1 MNTLMCRVF
10 QKIMFI
16 GSYVLPWRE
25 PEILHSNEE
34 VARLLKASKLTH
46 VLLVTDPMIAKL
58 GLTSS
63 LITALGDHG
72 ITVAQ
77 YEKTVANPTIDNV
90 EEALDMYH
98 KTDAQGIIGFG
109 GGSAMDCAKGVAARV
124 ARPRKS
130 VLKMKGLFK
139 ILRRT
144 VLTIAVPTTA
154 GTGSETTVAAVITD
168 AKTHHKYPINDIS
181 LVPHYALLDPALTY
195 GLPAAVTSTTGMD
208 ALTHAVEA
216 YIGQSNT
223 RKTRAAAQEATQL
236 IFENLELAY
245 TEPSNREARLKM
257 QRASYLAGVAFTRAY
272 VGNVHAISHA
282 ISGMYGTPHGLANA
296 VTLPFILRYYLA
308 HNAGER
314 ALDNMAQMVGLED
327 ARAFIDEIE
336 AMNQRMNIPRTLEG
350 LNAKDFEFLSCA
362 AVKEANPL
370 YPVPMIFSM
379 EDFRTIL
386 GELAG

>member
-10 QKIMFI
+10 QKIMFV

-58 GLTSS
+58 GLTTS
-63 LITALGDHG
+63 LITALGEHG

-130 VLKMKGLFK
+130 VLQMKGLFK
-139 ILRRT
+139 ILKRT

-216 YIGQSNT
+216 YIGKSNT
-223 RKTRAAAQEATQL
+223 RKTRAAAREATQL
-236 IFENLELAY
+236 IFENLETAY
-245 TEPSNREARLKM
+245 AEPDNREARSKM

-296 VTLPFILRYYLA
+296 VTLPLILRYYLA

-314 ALDNMAQMVGLED
+314 SLDDMAKMVGLGD
-327 ARAFIDEIE
+327 ARALIDEIE
-336 AMNQRMNIPRTLEG
+336 AMNQRMNIPCTLEG
-350 LNAKDFEFLSCA
+350 LVAKDFEFLSRA

-370 YPVPMIFSM
+370 YPVPMIFTTK
-379 EDFRTIL
+379 DFCTIL